1 MNDDELRQAVSAMDT
16 LRAQME
22 SLSEQLQLIQAS
34 ISEFSRARDTA
45 RNYTSV
51 EENAEV
57 MVPVGGG
64 VYLPVK
70 AVNTGRG
77 LVSTAV
83 GYTFEEPLSR
93 IMEMM
98 DARIKELVEASQKV
112 YDRMGEM
119 QRQMNGLQA
128 MIEREAEMEQG
139 RQAG

>member
-119 QRQMNGLQA
+119 QRQMNSLQA

>member
-1 MNDDELRQAVSAMDT
+1 MNDDELRQAFSAMDT
-16 LRAQME
+16 LRAQVE
-22 SLSEQLQLIQAS
+22 ALSEQLQLIQSS
-34 ISEFSRARDTA
+34 INEFSRARDTA
-45 RNYTSV
+45 RGYSGA

-57 MVPVGGG
+57 LVPVGGG
-64 VYLPVK
+64 VYLPAR

-83 GYTFEEPLSR
+83 GYTFEEPLNK
-93 IMEMM
+93 IVEIM

-119 QRQMNGLQA
+119 QRQMSSLQA
-128 MIEREAEMEQG
+128 MIEQEAEKEQE

>member
-22 SLSEQLQLIQAS
+22 TLSEQLQLIQAS

-51 EENAEV
+51 EEDAEV